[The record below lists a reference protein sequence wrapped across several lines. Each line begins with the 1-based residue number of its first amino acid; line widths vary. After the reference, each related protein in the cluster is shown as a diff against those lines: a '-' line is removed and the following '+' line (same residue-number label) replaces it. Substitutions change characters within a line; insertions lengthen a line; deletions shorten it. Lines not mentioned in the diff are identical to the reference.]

1 MSDEFFLD
9 DDVIIS
15 FDDNM
20 IEEVIPNVS
29 VVEQRFKEDSIL
41 RLNQDQIKAEVTNLI
56 IDKYNKSSTL
66 KTKVANYT
74 TLFFQFP
81 HVSKIHI
88 KQVKPIIYTD
98 KLTFFTSDDDHIQNK
113 EYEKSQYQKSEK
125 LSNFISQFHSINRD
139 MSKQSSLLSSSK
151 LYALYAPFSNREDD
165 FVKTMVYQPT
175 TDEDALRHCFMEDFE
190 CPSSINDTVRLI
202 SKVSNNNNQVYDGD
216 YVNIIGFYNLGNPSS
231 STMKVFDV
239 EKYLDAIDA
248 MQEGDKV
255 TIIFNSPAFS
265 KSGSGIVKQIQGT
278 VTTKKPSK
286 LVIHLSKDLL
296 INGEVTS
303 RIVYD
308 NADAHASS
316 MNPFYIYPSTV
327 TKENIYTKQYLQS
340 HNVIFKL
347 PQKLE
352 KLQSVHNIT
361 VDDLRCLIAP
371 CSTSEVIMQGEP
383 FFKDIHNLQDLNDLI
398 LKPFNIDI
406 NTLTTDVYDLIK
418 YIISYDKNYSRHL
431 PSQSSNRRRLPSQ
444 LPYHNTTP
452 LTDFAKNASKIAL
465 YDKQYPSLDTFIDNV
480 LNRYRYL
487 KSQNDKGAFYFLSL
501 VKSNIQKK
509 YKKHITVL
517 SKYANELAATEKAL
531 DALKLPSSSERTTC
545 EGNYAKEYKKL
556 DKLLD
561 DNNKNVYYDKKYDK
575 TDYKLKEGFTG
586 SSKKEMKLYLLNELT
601 TLQKYKGYSKDELD
615 FEINAI
621 VEGKRPVQFGDMC
634 ILHTSTGDVV
644 YSRKMVEEQ
653 PMWIKKFRTP
663 YKICTDNPL
672 MKFDELIKLDTCIKQ
687 TFDDICSTNRN
698 AKILH
703 KYKLLVSMKTELS
716 SVLHLLESFDSII
729 EILETDIEHYNRY
742 ANIIPSEHKPDRKFE
757 YVEHVDYE
765 TYHGD
770 EGDVND
776 VDYIIQYEDQ
786 SNFVTV
792 PSASMGA
799 SGASGAKEV
808 LDNQDIL
815 NMLLSFLQ
823 LDIEEN
829 EKTYILNGLN
839 AKHPRKTIAVTL
851 QKYQEKFMGEVNK
864 DAYKTSEKYMKMFD
878 NLVKQKLDR
887 IETELMKK
895 YYYNVF
901 RYTISMIIILVFV
914 RYPNYIMK
922 RVHPSCVKFLSYI
935 GYPVSDK
942 DPQKSL
948 VAYMACILVN
958 ISVPEDIR
966 FAMFYDKDN
975 NEIQKVLRDTIDE
988 ILEGSYELRTQLELT
1003 KLIMKNDVVQSNTSV
1018 VEYNNLTSFKPR
1030 FKFANTERMSKTNK
1044 TVVKFVKSIQQL
1056 VSSSKVLKQNG
1067 LNVPN
1072 LSNACCNE
1080 RLVKDTDFFNFF
1092 ETNADF
1098 KSAKATLSSLS
1109 KTQFVDENL
1118 HPPHKR
1124 EEQEDLFAKYNIQHQ
1139 MQHVI
1144 PLDINELGTVDKVTS
1159 MKSLESIQDYV
1170 KGNDF
1175 LSGDN
1180 LLGELVKNHSMND
1193 WWNDIFYPTLM
1204 NEINDVETTIQKVSD
1219 RMNKDE
1225 LEYVRDVIVNVNS
1238 AYEPSTVRHALHMF
1252 LSTKLKLILGKILNK
1267 QKLTETMLSEES
1279 IKTNPIYAIIAS
1291 VTNNKNFDALVPKLK
1306 HVLDITTNMDKVY
1319 VETDDNDVIVKN
1331 ISVMAYITFVT
1342 FKVMLLQPVN
1352 NDNNTKAH
1360 SLKEVLKVVSP
1371 VQKDNVKIVT
1381 DIIAVLVSS
1390 LSTQLKN
1397 TIIDNDALKM
1407 SVEALREKRKQELI
1421 DSYKVDEEE
1430 RELQKQL
1437 KKLGLDS
1444 WADILTGEDD
1454 IVSEDV
1460 QASNNVKSVV
1470 KDEYEEEKDYVYS
1483 TYKGENAD
1491 DDEVDEDYISYESYD
1506 D

>member
-20 IEEVIPNVS
+20 IEEVVPDVS

-66 KTKVANYT
+66 KNKVANYT
-74 TLFFQFP
+74 SLFFQFP
-81 HVSKIHI
+81 HVSKINI
-88 KQVKPIIYTD
+88 RQVKPIIYTD

-151 LYALYAPFSNREDD
+151 LYALYAPFSNRDDD

-175 TDEDALRHCFMEDFE
+175 TDEDALRHCFLEDFE

-202 SKVSNNNNQVYDGD
+202 SKVSNNKNQVYDGD
-216 YVNIIGFYNLGNPSS
+216 YVNIIGFYNLGNSVLSS
-231 STMKVFDV
+231 MKVFDV
-239 EKYLDAIDA
+239 ERYLDAIDA
-248 MQEGDKV
+248 MQEDDKV
-255 TIIFNSPAFS
+255 IIVFNSPAFS
-265 KSGSGIVKQIQGT
+265 KSKSSIVKQVQGT
-278 VTTKKPSK
+278 ITSVKPSK
-286 LVIHLSKDLL
+286 IVIHLSKELWF
-296 INGEVTS
+296 NGEVTS

-308 NADAHASS
+308 TSHSS
-316 MNPFYIYPSTV
+316 SRNTFYIYPSTV
-327 TKENIYTKQYLQS
+327 SKENIYAKQHLQS
-340 HNVIFKL
+340 QNIIFKL
-347 PQKLE
+347 PQNLKTLE
-352 KLQSVHNIT
+352 NISVE
-361 VDDLRCLIAP
+361 DFKCLIAP
-371 CSTSEVIMQGEP
+371 CSVSEVIMQGEMH
-383 FFKDIHNLQDLNDLI
+383 FKDIHNLEDLNNLV

-406 NTLTTDVYDLIK
+406 NTLTTDVYDLIR
-418 YIISYDKNYSRHL
+418 YIINYDKDYNHRVSH
-431 PSQSSNRRRLPSQ
+431 RRRLPSQ
-444 LPYHNTTP
+444 SHHNTLPYHNTTS
-452 LTDFAKNASKIAL
+452 LTDFAKNASKMAL
-465 YDKQYPSLDTFIDNV
+465 YDKQYPSFDTFIDDV

-487 KSQNDKGAFYFLSL
+487 KSQNDKGAFYFLNL
-501 VKSNIQKK
+501 VKTNIQKK
-509 YKKHITVL
+509 YKKHIAQMTKYSKDL
-517 SKYANELAATEKAL
+517 STTEKQL
-531 DALKLPSSSERTTC
+531 DALQLPTSSDRNTC
-545 EGNYAKEYKKL
+545 EGKYAKEYKKL

-561 DNNKNVYYDKKYDK
+561 DNNKNIYYDKKYDK

-586 SSKKEMKLYLLNELT
+586 TSKKEMKMYLLNELT

-621 VEGKRPVQFGDMC
+621 IEGKRPVQSGDMC

-644 YSRKMVEEQ
+644 YSRKVVEDQ

-672 MKFDELIKLDTCIKQ
+672 MKFDDLIKLDTCIKQ

-698 AKILH
+698 AKVLH

-716 SVLHLLESFDSII
+716 SVLHLLESFDNII
-729 EILETDIEHYNRY
+729 EVLETDIEHYKRY
-742 ANIIPSEHKPDRKFE
+742 TNIIPSEHKPNRKFE
-757 YVEHVDYE
+757 YMEHVDYE

-770 EGDVND
+770 EGDVDD
-776 VDYIIQYEDQ
+776 VDYVLQYEDQ

-792 PSASMGA
+792 PSSTPLATASN
-799 SGASGAKEV
+799 KEV

-815 NMLLSFLQ
+815 AMLLSFLQ
-823 LDIEEN
+823 LDIEDN
-829 EKTYILNGLN
+829 EKAYILNGLN
-839 AKHPRKTIAVTL
+839 AKYPRKTIAVTL
-851 QKYQEKFMGEVNK
+851 QKYKEKYMAEANK

-878 NLVKQKLDR
+878 ILVKQKLDK

-901 RYTISMIIILVFV
+901 RHTISMIIILMFV
-914 RYPNYIMK
+914 RYPSYVMK
-922 RVHPSCVKFLSYI
+922 RVHPSCVKFLSYM
-935 GYPVSDK
+935 GYPISDK

-948 VAYMACILVN
+948 VAYMACILIN
-958 ISVPEDIR
+958 ISVPEDMR
-966 FAMFYDKDN
+966 FAMFYEKDN
-975 NEIQKVLRDTIDE
+975 NEVQKVLRDTIDE
-988 ILEGSYELRTQLELT
+988 ILESSYELRTQLELT
-1003 KLIMKNDVVQSNTSV
+1003 KQIMKEEVQSFNQSNV
-1018 VEYNNLTSFKPR
+1018 KEYNNMTSFKPR
-1030 FKFANTERMSKTNK
+1030 FKFANTERMSKKNK
-1044 TVVKFVKSIQQL
+1044 TIVKFIKSIQQL

-1072 LSNACCNE
+1072 LTNACCNE

-1092 ETNADF
+1092 NTDTDF
-1098 KSAKATLSSLS
+1098 KTAKATLTSLP

-1124 EEQEDLFAKYNIQHQ
+1124 EDHEDLFAKYNIQHPI
-1139 MQHVI
+1139 QHVI
-1144 PLDINELGTVDKVTS
+1144 HLDINELSKGDDVS
-1159 MKSLESIQDYV
+1159 SIKSLGSIEDYV
-1170 KGNDF
+1170 KDNVY
-1175 LSGDN
+1175 LSEDT
-1180 LLGELVKNHSMND
+1180 LLSELIKNHSKND
-1193 WWNDIFYPTLM
+1193 WWNDVFYPILM
-1204 NEINDVETTIQKVSD
+1204 NEINEVESTIQKVSD
-1219 RMNKDE
+1219 RINKDD

-1252 LSTKLKLILGKILNK
+1252 LSTKLKLVFGKILNK
-1267 QKLTETMLSEES
+1267 QKLTEKMLSEES
-1279 IKTNPIYAIIAS
+1279 IKTSPIYAIIAS
-1291 VTNNKNFDALVPKLK
+1291 VTNNKNFDALVPKLRQ
-1306 HVLDITTNMDKVY
+1306 VLDITKHIDKIY

-1331 ISVMAYITFVT
+1331 ISVMAYITFVI

-1360 SLKEVLKVVSP
+1360 SLKEVLKLVKP
-1371 VQKDNVKIVT
+1371 IEKDNVKIVT

-1454 IVSEDV
+1454 LVSEDV
-1460 QASNNVKSVV
+1460 QASNNVKSVI

-1491 DDEVDEDYISYESYD
+1491 DDEVDEDYVSYESYD

>member
-66 KTKVANYT
+66 KNKVANYT

-81 HVSKIHI
+81 HVSKINI

-151 LYALYAPFSNREDD
+151 LYALYTPFSNREDD
-165 FVKTMVYQPT
+165 VVKTMVYQPT

-202 SKVSNNNNQVYDGD
+202 SKVSNNKNQVYDGD

-231 STMKVFDV
+231 PSMKVFDV

-265 KSGSGIVKQIQGT
+265 KSGSGLVKQIQGT
-278 VTTKKPSK
+278 ISTKKPSK
-286 LVIHLSKDLL
+286 IVIHLSKELL
-296 INGEVTS
+296 FNGEVTS

-308 NADAHASS
+308 TAHAFAR
-316 MNPFYIYPSTV
+316 NPFYIYPSSV
-327 TKENIYTKQYLQS
+327 SKENIYSKQHLHS
-340 HNVIFKL
+340 HNIIFKL
-347 PQKLE
+347 PQE
-352 KLQSVHNIT
+352 LQSIT
-361 VDDLRCLIAP
+361 VEDFRCLISP

-383 FFKDIHNLQDLNDLI
+383 FFKDIHNLQDLNELI
-398 LKPFNIDI
+398 LKPFSIDI
-406 NTLTTDVYDLIK
+406 NTLTTSVYDLIK
-418 YIISYDKNYSRHL
+418 YIISYDKNYSHRL
-431 PSQSSNRRRLPSQ
+431 PSQSSHGQRT
-444 LPYHNTTP
+444 LPYHNTTI
-452 LTDFAKNASKIAL
+452 LTDFAKNASKMAS
-465 YDKQYPSLDTFIDNV
+465 YDKKYPSFDTFIDDV

-501 VKSNIQKK
+501 LKSNIQKK
-509 YKKHITVL
+509 YKKHITL
-517 SKYANELAATEKAL
+517 LTNYAKDLATTEKTL
-531 DALKLPSSSERTTC
+531 DALKLPSSSERNTC
-545 EGNYAKEYKKL
+545 EGKYAKEYKKL

-561 DNNKNVYYDKKYDK
+561 DNNKNVFYDKKYDK

-672 MKFDELIKLDTCIKQ
+672 MKFDDLIKLDTCIKQ

-729 EILETDIEHYNRY
+729 EMLETDIEHYNRY

-757 YVEHVDYE
+757 YFEHVDYE

-776 VDYIIQYEDQ
+776 VDYVLQYEDQ

-792 PSASMGA
+792 PSSGSATAMG
-799 SGASGAKEV
+799 GTKEV

-815 NMLLSFLQ
+815 IMLLSFLQ

-829 EKTYILNGLN
+829 EKTYILSGLN
-839 AKHPRKTIAVTL
+839 AKYPRKTIAVTL
-851 QKYQEKFMGEVNK
+851 QKYKEKFMAEVNK

-878 NLVKQKLDR
+878 NLVKQKLER

-922 RVHPSCVKFLSYI
+922 RVHPSCVKFLSYM

-948 VAYMACILVN
+948 VAYMACILIN

-966 FAMFYDKDN
+966 FAMFYEKDN
-975 NEIQKVLRDTIDE
+975 NEIQKLLRETIDE

-1003 KLIMKNDVVQSNTSV
+1003 KQIMKNEVFQLNTSV
-1018 VEYNNLTSFKPR
+1018 KGQSVEYNNLTSFKPR
-1030 FKFANTERMSKTNK
+1030 FKFANTERMSKKNK
-1044 TVVKFVKSIQQL
+1044 TIIKFIKSIQQL

-1092 ETNADF
+1092 ETNTDF

-1139 MQHVI
+1139 MQQVI
-1144 PLDINELGTVDKVTS
+1144 PMDLSEVGAIEKVST
-1159 MKSLESIQDYV
+1159 MKSLESLQDYV
-1170 KGNDF
+1170 KDNDF
-1175 LSGDN
+1175 LSGDS

-1219 RMNKDE
+1219 RINKDE
-1225 LEYVRDVIVNVNS
+1225 LEYIRDVIVNVNS
-1238 AYEPSTVRHALHMF
+1238 AYEPSTVRYALHTF

-1306 HVLDITTNMDKVY
+1306 HVMDITKNMDKVY
-1319 VETDDNDVIVKN
+1319 VETDDNDIIVKN
-1331 ISVMAYITFVT
+1331 ISIMAYIIFIT

-1360 SLKEVLKVVSP
+1360 SLKEVLQAVSP
-1371 VQKDNVKIVT
+1371 VEKDNVKIVT
-1381 DIIAVLVSS
+1381 DIIAVIVSS

-1421 DSYKVDEEE
+1421 DSYKVDDEE

-1437 KKLGLDS
+1437 KKLGLNS

-1491 DDEVDEDYISYESYD
+1491 DNEADEDYISYESYD